1 MQMLVDFAVSNFGPF
16 RDKATFSMQGTSI
29 KEHPEM
35 LSGVESVNGDIL
47 RSAFIFG
54 ANASGK
60 SYLVKAF
67 MALREM
73 VRDAFA
79 AGYRYGWYEPFR
91 LSKESLGSPVQMR
104 IRLIVDGILYDYS
117 ISYGSDSVTEES
129 LYRYPHGRRACVFQR
144 TGPDGY
150 KRCNDGIAKFTTT
163 SSAYLAVASKY
174 NDEICSRVR
183 AAILD
188 IIVLNMRADM
198 LMEPSC
204 EMAERDPMLKGRILD
219 GLKTAD
225 FGISD
230 IIRQGEEV
238 DLSDIRKDIPP
249 ALYDMLAKDKGALMR
264 AKMLVKHDFD
274 ECDVGDDGT
283 VFPIE
288 IESAGTRCM
297 LGMMGPLV
305 DALANGKTLIVDEFG
320 SYFHPLLVSWII
332 DQFSADG
339 NPNKA
344 QLIAV
349 THNVE
354 LIDTD
359 TFRRDQIWFTD
370 KDRMNGSSQL
380 YSLSD
385 FTGVRKDSDIRKSYL
400 IGRFDAIPEIL
411 PRNVIQ

>member
-1 MQMLVDFAVSNFGPF
+1 MLVDFSVCNFGPF
-16 RDKATFSMQGTSI
+16 RDKVTFSMQGTSI

-35 LSGVESVNGDIL
+35 LSGVESVSGDIL

-67 MALREM
+67 MALKMM

-79 AGYRYGWYEPFR
+79 AGHRYGWYEPFR
-91 LSKESLGSPVQMR
+91 LRKESLGSPVEFR
-104 IRLIVDGILYDYS
+104 IRMIVDGILYDYS
-117 ISYGSDSVTEES
+117 ISYSSDSVAEES
-129 LYRYPHGRRACVFQR
+129 LHHYPHGRRACVFQR
-144 TGPDGY
+144 TGPNEY
-150 KRCNDGIAKFTTT
+150 KRSNEGFAKFTTT

-174 NDEICSRVR
+174 NDEVCARVR
-183 AAILD
+183 TAILD
-188 IIVLNMRADM
+188 MIVLNMRADM

-204 EMAERDPMLKGRILD
+204 DMAAHDPICKGRMLD
-219 GLKTAD
+219 GLKIAD

-230 IIRQGEEV
+230 FIRQGEEV
-238 DLSDIRKDIPP
+238 DPSDLRKDIPH
-249 ALYDMLAKDKGALMR
+249 ALYEILAKDKGALMR
-264 AKMLVKHDFD
+264 TKTLVKHDFD
-274 ECDVGDDGT
+274 EYDVDDDGT

-297 LGMMGPLV
+297 LGIMGPLV
-305 DALANGKTLIVDEFG
+305 DALINGKTLIVDEFG
-320 SYFHPLLVSWII
+320 SYFHPLLVRWII

-359 TFRRDQIWFTD
+359 TFRRDQIWFAD
-370 KDRMNGSSQL
+370 KDRRDGSSQL

>member
-1 MQMLVDFAVSNFGPF
+1 MIVDFTVSNFGPF

-35 LSGVESVNGDIL
+35 LSGIETVSGDVL

-67 MALREM
+67 LALKEM

-79 AGYRYGWYEPFR
+79 PKHQYDWYEPFR
-91 LSKESLGSPVQMR
+91 LRRESLESPVEMR
-104 IRLIVDGILYDYS
+104 IRLIIDGILYDYS
-117 ISYGSDSVTEES
+117 VSYGRDSVVAES
-129 LYRYPHGRRACVFQR
+129 LYHYPRGRRACVFDR
-144 TGPDGY
+144 TGPEEYRKPSDGFMQ
-150 KRCNDGIAKFTTT
+150 FTTS
-163 SSAYLAVASKY
+163 SSAYLAVAAKY
-174 NDEICSRVR
+174 NDRTCVIVR
-183 AAILD
+183 EAILD
-188 IIVLNMRADM
+188 IIVLNMRTDM
-198 LMEPSC
+198 WMEPSC
-204 EMAERDPMLKGRILD
+204 EIASENPECKEMILNGLRI
-219 GLKTAD
+219 AD

-230 IIRQGEEV
+230 FIHQGEEA
-238 DLSDIRKDIPP
+238 DLSEIRNDLPP
-249 ALYDMLAKDKGALMR
+249 ALYENLIRNRKTVMR
-264 AKMLVKHDFD
+264 TKTLIRHDF
-274 ECDVGDDGT
+274 EEYDVDDDGT
-283 VFPIE
+283 VFPME
-288 IESAGTRCM
+288 IESAGTKCM

-305 DALANGKTLIVDEFG
+305 DALTNGKTLIVDEFG
-320 SYFHPLLVSWII
+320 SYFHPLLVHWLI

-344 QLIAV
+344 QLIAA

-359 TFRRDQIWFTD
+359 TFRRDQVWFTD
-370 KDRMNGSSQL
+370 KDRRNGASQL